1 MTSPVRVRR
10 WDQGRKPSRQE
21 LEGQLSQ
28 EGLSFYRWSNG
39 PNFRYGVHKH
49 SYDKVIYVAEGSITF
64 GLPDQEEEVL
74 LRVGDRLELNAGT
87 RHDALVGP
95 EGVVCLEAHR

>member
-1 MTSPVRVRR
+1 MTPPARVER
-10 WDQGRKPSRQE
+10 WTQEGEPTRQE
-21 LEGQLSQ
+21 LEKRLAQ

-39 PNFRYGVHKH
+39 PNFRYSVHQH

-64 GLPDQEEEVL
+64 RLPDQEEEVS
-74 LRVGDRLELNAGT
+74 LRQGDRLELDAGT